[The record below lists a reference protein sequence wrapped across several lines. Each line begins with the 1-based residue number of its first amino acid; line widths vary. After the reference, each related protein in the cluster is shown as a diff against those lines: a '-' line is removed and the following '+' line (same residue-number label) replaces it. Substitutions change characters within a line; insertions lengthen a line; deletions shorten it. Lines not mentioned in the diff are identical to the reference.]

1 MKTLVY
7 VVLGYA
13 ALYSVIWLHEVG
25 HAFFYQLYGCKRC
38 FLHVTVKPYL
48 FFSTPRPVDE
58 ELAGHLPPRRDL
70 VVSYGGI
77 GVNLAAA
84 LVTGVILSQMGKIH
98 PFLHFFLLQ
107 FLTLHLAEMVSYLVI
122 GNLYLVSDMKNISD
136 ICPRLRIVNF
146 CIGLLICVPYFA
158 IFWRIPEVFFPV
170 ILFYNAVTILCMGI
184 GRVIFTK
191 FGG

>member
-1 MKTLVY
+1 MRTLVY

-58 ELAGHLPPRRDL
+58 ELADHLPPRRDL

-84 LVTGVILSQMGKIH
+84 RVTGVMLSRMATRIFPGYSLR
-98 PFLHFFLLQ
+98 F
-107 FLTLHLAEMVSYLVI
+107 S
-122 GNLYLVSDMKNISD
+122 
-136 ICPRLRIVNF
+136 RLSWN
-146 CIGLLICVPYFA
+146 G
-158 IFWRIPEVFFPV
+158 
-170 ILFYNAVTILCMGI
+170 TG
-184 GRVIFTK
+184 
-191 FGG
+191 

>member
-84 LVTGVILSQMGKIH
+84 LVTGVILLQMGKIH

-122 GNLYLVSDMKNISD
+122 GNLYPVSDMKNISD

-158 IFWRIPEVFFPV
+158 IFWRIPEVFFPPFS
-170 ILFYNAVTILCMGI
+170 ILLFQNH
-184 GRVIFTK
+184 RF
-191 FGG
+191 